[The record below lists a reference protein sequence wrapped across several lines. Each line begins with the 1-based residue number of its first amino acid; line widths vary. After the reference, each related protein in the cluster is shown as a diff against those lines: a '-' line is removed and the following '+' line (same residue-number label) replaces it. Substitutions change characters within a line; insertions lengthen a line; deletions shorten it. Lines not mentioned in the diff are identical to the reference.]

1 MALAPRSAAA
11 LRRVSAYVCLALVL
25 AANRVIALETLSPP
39 AGIQPLTIPFSI
51 DRPHVSALLPSLEE
65 AARRLRDSRCQEIL
79 TDFADLGGERL
90 NVRLASAGHT
100 LPGYLGYILFYDGR
114 GTRPCDAHDVLAWTT
129 PGSRAVFI
137 CWDQFAAQQRASTGA
152 AANILIHETLH
163 TLGLGENPPDARE
176 ITAQVAARCGR

>member
-1 MALAPRSAAA
+1 MAAFTPRTAAA
-11 LRRVSAYVCLALVL
+11 LRRASAYVCLALVL
-25 AANRVIALETLSPP
+25 AANRAIALESLSPP

-51 DRPHVSALLPSLEE
+51 DRRLPSLLPSLEE
-65 AARRLRDSRCQEIL
+65 AARKLRDSRCQEVL
-79 TDFADLGGERL
+79 ADFADPGGERL
-90 NVRLASAGHT
+90 NVRLAAAGQT
-100 LPGYLGYILFYDGR
+100 LPGYLGYVLFYDGR
-114 GTRPCDAHDVLAWTT
+114 ATRPCTAHDVLAWTM

-137 CWDQFAAQQRASTGA
+137 CWDQFAAQQRASAGT

>member
-1 MALAPRSAAA
+1 MAPAPRTAAA
-11 LRRVSAYVCLALVL
+11 LRRPSAFVCLALVL
-25 AANRVIALETLSPP
+25 AATRVLALETLSPP
-39 AGIQPLTIPFSI
+39 AGIQPMTIPFSI
-51 DRPHVSALLPSLEE
+51 DRRLPTGLLPSLEE
-65 AARRLRDSRCQEIL
+65 AARKLRDSRCQEVL
-79 TDFADLGGERL
+79 TDFVDLGGERL
-90 NVRLASAGHT
+90 NIRLASAGLT
-100 LPGYLGYILFYDGR
+100 LPGYLGYVLFYDGR
-114 GTRPCDAHDVLAWTT
+114 ATRPCSAHDVLAWTT